1 MSPLTVQISPVADVA
16 TLGETWRALEQ
27 RADRSFFLS
36 WTWIGS
42 WLETFAERPW
52 LIDIRDASG
61 RVVGLGIFCEH
72 RETRAKVIRAR
83 QLRLHE
89 TGNPDHD
96 VITVEYNTLLT
107 EPGMEQAV
115 WFAAI
120 SALQGAG
127 APGWDEVIIGGGS
140 SASEALFSQLGLTL
154 RRRAEAGSAFVD
166 LAALREAGVEDA
178 EGYVATLG
186 KSTRGQI
193 RRSMKLYRE
202 RGPLSFD
209 VATSLDDA
217 QRFLA
222 ELAPLHEAKWNA
234 AGKRGATQK
243 ADYMRFHRHMMQ
255 RACSDETDNGIEVL
269 RARAGDDAI
278 GYVYN
283 FVDRGTVY
291 FYLSGFAFEED
302 NRLKPGLVTH
312 TLAIEHHLKNGMLS
326 YDFMGGDNRY
336 KTSMGQPGP
345 DIVSYA
351 LQRRTMPMILEGGLR
366 GLKARLRPD

>member
-1 MSPLTVQISPVADVA
+1 MSPLNVQISPLAHVSE
-16 TLGETWRALEQ
+16 LEEKWRSLEK
-27 RADRSFFLS
+27 RAERPFFLS

-52 LIDIRDASG
+52 LVEVKDASG
-61 RVVGLGIFCEH
+61 GVVGLGLFCENK
-72 RETRAKVIRAR
+72 ETRAKVIRAR

-120 SALQGAG
+120 SALQGPG
-127 APGWDEVIIGGGS
+127 APGWDELIIGGGS
-140 SASEALFSQLGLTL
+140 SDSEDLFSQLGLTL
-154 RRRAEAGSAFVD
+154 RRRAEAGSAYVD
-166 LAALREAGVEDA
+166 LAALREAGAEDA

-186 KSTRGQI
+186 KSTRSQI

-202 RGPLSFD
+202 RGPLSID
-209 VATSLDDA
+209 VAGSYGEA
-217 QRFLA
+217 EQFIA

-234 AGKRGATQK
+234 VGKLGATQK

-255 RACSDETDNGIEVL
+255 RAYSGEVDNGVEVL
-269 RARAGDDAI
+269 RARAGDHVF

-283 FVDRGTVY
+283 FIDRGTVY

-312 TLAIEHHLKNGMLS
+312 ALAIEYHLKNGMKS

-351 LQRRTMPMILEGGLR
+351 LQRRTLPMVMEGGLR
-366 GLKARLRPD
+366 GLKARLGRG